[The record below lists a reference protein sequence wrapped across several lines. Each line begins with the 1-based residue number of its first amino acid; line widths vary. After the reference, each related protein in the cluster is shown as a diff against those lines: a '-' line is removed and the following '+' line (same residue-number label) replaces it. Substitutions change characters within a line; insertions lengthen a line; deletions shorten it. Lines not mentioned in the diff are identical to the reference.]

1 MKFFTKE
8 LWLAA
13 QNTPAANDIV
23 ARNKQAVDAYRSQL
37 DTLRSRLSDEAFQF
51 FRDADVHD
59 GELLELVIVDASRP
73 APLSEPERRWTT
85 PRNHPVRV
93 NLSVLDAVDKL
104 IWRLSYKT
112 VRRAVVDYPSEHPL
126 FYQDGN
132 GFGDWGHHELTDA
145 GSGFLRHEISF
156 ATGTVLLFEFA
167 EVEVSSAPRS
177 VAERS

>member
-8 LWLAA
+8 LWLDA
-13 QNTPAANDIV
+13 QNTDPTNDSHLPAKA
-23 ARNKQAVDAYRSQL
+23 ASDAYRAQL
-37 DTLRSRLSDEAFQF
+37 DILRPRLSDEAFQF

-59 GELLELVIVDASRP
+59 GELLELVIVDGSRP
-73 APLSEPERRWTT
+73 APLSEPVRPWKT

-93 NLSVLDAVDKL
+93 KLSVLDALDKL
-104 IWRLSYKT
+104 VWRVSYKT

-145 GSGFLRHEISF
+145 GSGFLRHEILF

-167 EVEVSSAPRS
+167 EVEVTSAPRYI
-177 VAERS
+177 AEPK